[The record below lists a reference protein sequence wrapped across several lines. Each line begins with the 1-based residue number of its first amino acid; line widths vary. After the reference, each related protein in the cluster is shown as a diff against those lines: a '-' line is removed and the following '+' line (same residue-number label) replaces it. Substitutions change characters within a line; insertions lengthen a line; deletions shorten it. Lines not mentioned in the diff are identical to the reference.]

1 MSLESNVADLVKSAN
16 ALTGVV
22 NGKIAAIDKRV
33 DVQVAK
39 MDSTMA
45 NWGTTTS
52 QILEVGPGKPFKTI
66 SEAWASLNGKVL
78 RHDVKIKVSD
88 GVHAS
93 SSIHFSGQ
101 PYAHRIRIEGNIKN
115 PEACVLKFVPDSA
128 KLSHGV
134 IFNGVRG
141 VNFSG
146 FKIIGESDADKNFTW
161 RGIALQRGAYVHSDT
176 DSIRI
181 EGSHNGVELIYGSLY
196 SCPGLK
202 VTGFSGNG
210 VLVHDFSRTII
221 DGVTLIGKG
230 KQFLSIRPDGAKVI
244 SIGIKVDYQ
253 SCVTANRASIS
264 QCSDTGCLA
273 RNNSIVFAY
282 GAQVSDCANYGIYSS
297 SGSKVQIH
305 PNSGVT
311 SNIKD
316 CKVGIGARYQGAVF
330 GGNLSIKNVEKG
342 IYADMAGLAHVE
354 SCSASYC
361 SVVAYEAIKGGFI
374 DATGS
379 SAKSI
384 ENKVK
389 YSPAS
394 SGAAGNANAT
404 IVFS

>member
-66 SEAWASLNGKVL
+66 YEAWTSLNGKVL

-88 GVHAS
+88 GVHTCQ
-93 SSIHFSGQ
+93 SISLSGQ
-101 PYAHRIRIEGNIKN
+101 PYAYRIRIEGNIKN

-128 KLSHGV
+128 KLSQGV

-146 FKIIGESDADKNFTW
+146 FKIIGESDVDKNFTW
-161 RGIALQRGAYVHSDT
+161 RGIALQRGAYVHSDSK
-176 DSIRI
+176 SIKI
-181 EGSHNGVELIYGSLY
+181 EGVHNGVELTYGSLY
-196 SCPGLK
+196 SCPGLT
-202 VTGFSGNG
+202 VAGFSGNG
-210 VLVHDFSRTII
+210 VLVHDFSRALF
-221 DGVTLIGKG
+221 DDVTLEGKA
-230 KQFLSIRPDGAKVI
+230 KQFVSTRPDGVKVR

-253 SCVTANRASIS
+253 SFVTASRANIS

-273 RNNSIVFAY
+273 SNNSVVFIF
-282 GAQVSDCANYGIYSS
+282 GAQISDCANYGIYSS
-297 SGSKVQIH
+297 SGSKVQT
-305 PNSGVT
+305 PPSSGVV

-330 GGNLSIKNVEKG
+330 GGNIKIQNAEKG
-342 IYADMAGLAHVE
+342 VYADLAGLAHVVD
-354 SCSASYC
+354 SAASYC
-361 SVVAYEAIKGGFI
+361 SIIAYEATKGGFI

-394 SGAAGNANAT
+394 SGVVGNANAT
-404 IVFS
+404 IIFS

>member
-22 NGKIAAIDKRV
+22 NGKIGAIDKRV

-45 NWGTTTS
+45 NWGTTAS

-66 SEAWASLNGKVL
+66 YEAWTSLSGKVL

-88 GVHAS
+88 GVHTS
-93 SSIHFSGQ
+93 TSIHLRGQ

-128 KLSHGV
+128 NRSHGV

-146 FKIIGESDADKNFTW
+146 FKIIGEMDVDKNFTW
-161 RGIALQRGAYVHSDT
+161 RGILLQRGAYVVSDNK
-176 DSIRI
+176 SIEI
-181 EGSHNGVELIYGSLY
+181 ENVNHGIEMTEGSLY
-196 SCPGLK
+196 VCHGLR
-202 VTGFSGNG
+202 VMGFGYDGLRAHHASRAYINDA
-210 VLVHDFSRTII
+210 VFS
-221 DGVTLIGKG
+221 GKG
-230 KQFLSIRPDGAKVI
+230 KQFLMTYTNGVKVA
-244 SIGIKVDYQ
+244 STGLRAEQ
-253 SCVTANRASIS
+253 SSLVEAHGVSIS
-264 QCSDTGCLA
+264 LCSDNGLRA
-273 RNNSIVFAY
+273 GNNSVIYAY
-282 GAQVSDCANYGIYSS
+282 GALIKSCANYGIYSS

-305 PNSGVT
+305 PNDGEPCT
-311 SNIKD
+311 IKD

-330 GGNLSIKNVEKG
+330 GNNIVIQNVEKG
-342 IYADMAGLAHVE
+342 FYVDLAGLAHVVG
-354 SCSASYC
+354 SSASYC
-361 SVVAYEAIKGGFI
+361 SLIAYEAIKGGFI

-394 SGAAGNANAT
+394 SGVAGNANAT

>member
-22 NGKIAAIDKRV
+22 NGKIGAIDKRV

-45 NWGTTTS
+45 NWGTTAS

-66 SEAWASLNGKVL
+66 YEAWTSLSGKVL

-88 GVHAS
+88 GVHTS
-93 SSIHFSGQ
+93 TSIHLRGQ

-115 PEACVLKFVPDSA
+115 PEACVLKFVPDNA

-146 FKIIGESDADKNFTW
+146 FKIVGENDADKNFTW
-161 RGIALQRGAYVHSDT
+161 RGVNLQRGAYVVSDPN
-176 DSIRI
+176 SIQI
-181 EGSHNGVELIYGSLY
+181 EGVHNGVELIYGSLY
-196 SCPGLK
+196 FCPGLK
-202 VTGFSGNG
+202 VTDFGGHG
-210 VLVHDFSRTII
+210 ILVHDFSRATV
-221 DGVTLIGKG
+221 DDVKLKGRG
-230 KQFLSIRPDGAKVI
+230 KQFVSVRPDGVKVI
-244 SIGIKVDYQ
+244 TIGIKADYQ
-253 SCVTANRASIS
+253 SFVTAHRAVIS

-273 RNNSIVFAY
+273 GKNSVVFAY
-282 GAQVSDCANYGIYSS
+282 GVQIRDCANYGIYSS
-297 SGSKVQIH
+297 SGSKVEVH
-305 PNSGVT
+305 PNDGEPSA
-311 SNIKD
+311 IKD

-330 GGNLSIKNVEKG
+330 GSDLAIQNVEKG
-342 IYADMAGLAHVE
+342 FYVDLAGLASVVG
-354 SCSASYC
+354 SSASHC
-361 SVVAYEAIKGGFI
+361 SVIAYEATNGGFI
-374 DATGS
+374 NATGS

-389 YSPAS
+389 YSPVS
-394 SGAAGNANAT
+394 SGVAGNANAT